1 LKDLLFSLLP
11 ICLYLV
17 LGLLIGKILPATQS
31 ARLTRLITP
40 FVWLLLFAIGY
51 KFGLQLENL
60 QNVTQ
65 ILGIAMAYALGTT
78 VFSFVGL
85 WLLLPKNEKGTTEA
99 TSDFGIW
106 HVIRE
111 CGIAFAFLLA
121 GIGLAKLLLMAHMNT
136 EWLPSVETFLY
147 ILLVLIGIDLVNAP
161 ISLKFLQFRT
171 IATPVVVILFSLLG
185 GTAVAWLMD
194 MDIRNGL
201 VLSAGFGWFSL
212 SGVLVTANLGEF
224 YGAASLMT
232 DLFRE
237 LLSIVVLFFLGARHP
252 VPAIGTSGATAM
264 DTTLPIIKKIT
275 GNHYIATAIFCGAV
289 LSLVAPFLL
298 TWLLTLFN

>member
-1 LKDLLFSLLP
+1 MKDLLISLLP

-31 ARLTRLITP
+31 ARLARLITP

-78 VFSFVGL
+78 IFSFIGL
-85 WLLLPKNEKGTTEA
+85 WMLFPKGPKNTAEA

-106 HVIRE
+106 HVVWE
-111 CGIAFAFLLA
+111 CGIAFAFILA
-121 GIGLAKLLLMAHMNT
+121 GIGLAKLLLMAQLNT
-136 EWLPSVETFLY
+136 ELLPSVETFLY

-161 ISLKFLQFRT
+161 ISFKFLQFRA
-171 IATPVVVILFSLLG
+171 IATPIVVILFSLFG
-185 GTAVAWLMD
+185 GACVAWLID

-201 VLSAGFGWFSL
+201 VMSAGFGWFSL
-212 SGVLVTANLGEF
+212 SGVMVTARLGEF
-224 YGAASLMT
+224 YGATSLMT

-252 VPAIGTSGATAM
+252 VPAIGTAGATAL
-264 DTTLPIIKKIT
+264 DTTLPIIKKMS
-275 GNHYIATAIFCGAV
+275 GNHYIATAIFSGAV
-289 LSLVAPFLL
+289 LSLAAPFLL
-298 TWLLTLFN
+298 AWLLTMFN